1 LNSGQKKKGGRFSFK
16 AQYIFNKSRF
26 AKVTSLTKD
35 HVLANDILKDVV
47 PQLDQLK
54 MPAGYYYKLSG
65 EAESEG
71 DALGGNFL
79 SVILLSTF
87 LFIGVLLLQFKTFK
101 GIIIVL
107 SIIPLGIV
115 GGVALLLITGNRC
128 H

>member
-1 LNSGQKKKGGRFSFK
+1 KNLYVNNIQGTPVQIDQIASIGFEMSPT
-16 AQYIFNKSRF
+16 AINHFNKARF

-35 HVLANDILKDVV
+35 NVYANDVLKDIV
-47 PQLDQLK
+47 PKLNELK
-54 MPAGYYYKLSG
+54 LPSGYYYKLSG

-79 SVILLSTF
+79 SIILLSGF

-107 SIIPLGIV
+107 SIIHL
-115 GGVALLLITGNRC
+115 
-128 H
+128 